1 MNTIYFHYNYSSLPS
16 QLIPCLP
23 YSALK
28 FLSSSAIIIIVIY
41 THAYMYS
48 MCMYVYMYP
57 VLGPVTVVHMYLSV
71 GIATLVWV
79 TYEGTYL
86 KKIDSSSLS
95 SHERP
100 I

>member
-1 MNTIYFHYNYSSLPS
+1 
-16 QLIPCLP
+16 
-23 YSALK
+23 
-28 FLSSSAIIIIVIY
+28 
-41 THAYMYS
+41 MYS